1 MHLQNSVL
9 LQFYGNKIFPFYN
22 VLWTTNTHV
31 DSRSTSSCLA
41 ATWDSHVRTVTLVQI
56 AVRELDRRFPVGRV
70 TSMQVADLEEK
81 LSQLQV

>member
-9 LQFYGNKIFPFYN
+9 LQFYGNKIFLFYD
-22 VLWTTNTHV
+22 VLSTTNTHV
-31 DSRSTSSCLA
+31 EDSRSTSSCLA

-56 AVRELDRRFPVGRV
+56 AVRELDRPVGRV